1 MAYAASSVQG
11 STLQFK
17 QASGVTSYTTL
28 KGVLS
33 ASESA
38 EEADVIDVT
47 AIDDASEVS
56 LTGFAKPGTMT
67 IEFAYDPKDTVQIA
81 LRNCATAT
89 GAAKLCDL
97 KTTFN
102 DGTTTDSSRE
112 WTGASVSKFDVQV
125 AAKDALKATCVI
137 KLSGSPTNVAG
148 S

>member
-1 MAYAASSVQG
+1 MPYAASSVQG

-17 QASGVTSYTTL
+17 QASGVTTYTTL

-33 ASESA
+33 ATESA
-38 EEADVIDVT
+38 EDADVIDVT

-67 IEFAYDPKDTVQIA
+67 IELAYDPKDTVHIA
-81 LRNCATAT
+81 LRNCSTAT
-89 GAAKLCDL
+89 GTAKICDL

-102 DGTTTDSSRE
+102 DGPTTDSSRE

-125 AAKDALKATCVI
+125 ASKDALKATCVV
-137 KLSGSPTNVAG
+137 KLSGSPTNTAG